1 MNYQCLNLFFFPLLI
16 STAKICPQL
25 EAPSVEIWDSY
36 AELQRSGTRYG
47 NCIFDGP
54 ASSSPEIW
62 IKWKERI
69 NEGPNGNY
77 KDTYDM
83 KFTLTK
89 AMSDLVVNITF
100 SMAPSSIEGTFFL
113 FSFFKLLNYIFLSA
127 MSFRRTSKD

>member
-1 MNYQCLNLFFFPLLI
+1 MPKFVFFPLFI

-25 EAPSVEIWDSY
+25 EAPTVEIWDSY

-62 IKWKERI
+62 IKWKERN
-69 NEGPNGNY
+69 NEGSNGNY

-100 SMAPSSIEGTFFL
+100 SMSPSSIEGTFF
-113 FSFFKLLNYIFLSA
+113 KL
-127 MSFRRTSKD
+127 K

>member
-1 MNYQCLNLFFFPLLI
+1 MPKFVFLPLLI

-25 EAPSVEIWDSY
+25 EAPTVEIWDSY
-36 AELQRSGTRYG
+36 AELQRSGTQYG

-89 AMSDLVVNITF
+89 AMSDLVVNVTF
-100 SMAPSSIEGTFFL
+100 SMAPSSIEGTFF
-113 FSFFKLLNYIFLSA
+113 KLQITNFMKYKFWDPNPLLIC
-127 MSFRRTSKD
+127 T

>member
-1 MNYQCLNLFFFPLLI
+1 MPKFVFFPLLI

-25 EAPSVEIWDSY
+25 EAPTVEIWDSY
-36 AELQRSGTRYG
+36 AELKKSGTRYG

-100 SMAPSSIEGTFFL
+100 SMAPSSIEGTNKL
-113 FSFFKLLNYIFLSA
+113 QVTNFKKYKF
-127 MSFRRTSKD
+127 